1 MPLPFVDAAF
11 SPGPAL
17 SPFELALWVLAVA
30 FYGVGDYAT
39 TVAAVSRP
47 DARERN
53 PVVRWVFAGPLS
65 PLVSFALLKAA
76 AFCCFLAG
84 YLFVGASP
92 VRPAIPG
99 AVAVV
104 GVLVTAQNVR
114 VLKR

>member
-1 MPLPFVDAAF
+1 MPFPLVDAAF
-11 SPGPAL
+11 SSAPAL
-17 SPFELALWVLAVA
+17 SPLELVLWVLAVV

-47 DARERN
+47 GARERN

-65 PLVSFALLKAA
+65 PLVAFALLKAA

-92 VRPAIPG
+92 FRPAIPG
-99 AVAVV
+99 VVAVV
-104 GVLVTAQNVR
+104 GVLVTLQNMR
-114 VLKR
+114 VLQR